1 MWLDHHTRRRV
12 GSNEYVYSITLYGCW
27 VLVDVCTQ
35 VGASWQRSKSLE
47 LVEVNMVK
55 GMLVYY
61 QHDDGAITPQLPL
74 EM

>member
-1 MWLDHHTRRRV
+1 MGFT
-12 GSNEYVYSITLYGCW
+12 EYVYSMTLYGCW

-47 LVEVNMVK
+47 LVEVNMVR
-55 GMLVYY
+55 GALVYY
-61 QHDDGAITPQLPL
+61 QHDDGAITPHFPL